1 MKKKLFTLWT
11 FLMLFAMGISA
22 TEVTIATN
30 SSTFTLDNASGNYVA
45 KSGDVTVTY
54 SQGSS
59 TTAIAQ
65 GVVDTQLRVYKGA
78 ILNVS
83 SAAGNITNIT
93 VTAVLNKSIGADGF
107 TAEGYSYSDDKK
119 SGTWTGNAQSVELTA
134 TGGQVRMTQIVVTL
148 DDGQVAVK
156 APTITGTTPF
166 IGSTEVTM
174 GCETEGATI
183 YYTTDGVTPPTA
195 ESTQYTNPFSIEAT
209 TTIQA
214 IAIKGEDKSS
224 IAKKTFEAIPSV
236 ATIAELNALE
246 KDATFVFTG
255 DAVVVANPNNK
266 HVYIQDPTGN
276 SLIYDSSSKTTL
288 AAGCHITPN
297 WTGKVSI
304 YNGLFEAVPTSELTA
319 VEGTTDVIKYN
330 EVGLDAITAENV
342 NKVVT
347 IKGVTYTT
355 PDAKK
360 NFNIT
365 KGETTVAGYN
375 QFNTEIAA
383 PAEGETYDM
392 VGAIGIYSKGDVTT
406 IQFQPITITRVPK
419 VIPATIDL
427 TEGDIAAAVATK
439 KSEIESAGDKVGD
452 ITINLTAG
460 GNYTINDILEL
471 AGSKTVISNA
481 DETNKATVVYGENGS
496 IHTSAPLTITN
507 LKFNCS
513 ASANAVISLSETPV
527 ESIKGATGTGDYY
540 NIQGAINISGC
551 EFNGVNAHFVYDNNV
566 KYCLE
571 TLLIDN
577 TVVKLTT
584 TEASGVSSNAVI
596 YFKSGFANTLDIK
609 NSTFYQAGASNA
621 KYFVQYNNAGRSTR
635 AGYEMNYVKFSN
647 STFYNIAK
655 TGQWSNYSGFGGQKV
670 STFEMTNC
678 IFVDCA
684 KDIARRFIGG
694 NFSNSPTYIFTN
706 NTYLQ
711 DAATNT
717 FDNADNYDKSGT
729 ALVTN
734 PTFADAANGNFTIH
748 AGSQQ
753 AKFKTGDP
761 RWLVEYDATQAF
773 AIPVTIS
780 PATEADITTALNEAK
795 AKVDKVGDITINLA
809 KDGTYT
815 VSGTIETPAGLVING
830 NNATVDASALA
841 APFITMSK
849 TPSVELINDFY
860 RVGQVKI
867 ANVKV
872 NGIKGNIF
880 YDNNTK
886 YCVVDFTIDN
896 AVLALETA
904 TENVSNEALIAFQAG
919 GAKDVTIKNSTVY
932 GNAVAKYFIRYSN
945 NGRIDRYGY
954 TEATDTWSMTY
965 TNNTFY
971 KAIKADGQWGNYN
984 GVSQKPGQM
993 ILTINDNIW
1002 TDCSAQVMRRLTHS
1016 KNFSNFNAESTMANN
1031 TFWNTTNNNVDPQ
1044 DNYGNGTDLITN
1056 PAFTDAANG
1065 DFHIGK
1071 STQQAKFK
1079 TGDPR
1084 WLVEYEA
1091 GELNKTELENEITA
1105 ATTLLGN
1112 ASTEEGTPGATL
1124 LKAIN
1129 DAKTALA
1136 NAEFQEEIDAAL
1148 AALKAAEEAY
1158 RTASGISNITTD
1170 ADADNGAWYNLNGV
1184 RIEKPTQKGIYIHNG
1199 KKVIR

>member
-1 MKKKLFTLWT
+1 
-11 FLMLFAMGISA
+11 MLFAMGISA

-65 GVVDTQLRVYKGA
+65 GVVDAQLRVYKGA

-224 IAKKTFEAIPSV
+224 IAKKTFEAIPSI
-236 ATIAELNALE
+236 ATIAELNALGD
-246 KDATFVFTG
+246 KAPFVFTG
-255 DAVVVANPNNK
+255 DAVVVSNQTVTVNDKTRNYIFIKDATGSSLLFDAN
-266 HVYIQDPTGN
+266 G
-276 SLIYDSSSKTTL
+276 TTTIE
-288 AAGCHITPN
+288 AGKHITPN
-297 WTGKVSI
+297 WKGSVAM
-304 YNGLFEAVPTSELTA
+304 YNKLFEVVAETEITA
-319 VEGTTDVIKYN
+319 VEGTTDNITYDVV
-330 EVGLDAITAENV
+330 ELAAITEENI

-355 PDAKK
+355 PDAKR
-360 NFNIT
+360 NFTIT
-365 KGETTVAGYN
+365 KGEATVAGYN
-375 QFNTEIAA
+375 QFYLEMEA
-383 PAEGETYDM
+383 PVEGKTYDM
-392 VGAIGIYSKGDVTT
+392 VGAIGRYGDN
-406 IQFQPITITRVPK
+406 IQFQPITITRVPEVK
-419 VIPATIDL
+419 PVTIDAATGADL
-427 TEGDIAAAVATK
+427 TALVNAEKETIVNG
-439 KSEIESAGDKVGD
+439 GDKVGD
-452 ITINLTAG
+452 ITINL
-460 GNYTINDILEL
+460 
-471 AGSKTVISNA
+471 
-481 DETNKATVVYGENGS
+481 
-496 IHTSAPLTITN
+496 
-507 LKFNCS
+507 
-513 ASANAVISLSETPV
+513 
-527 ESIKGATGTGDYY
+527 
-540 NIQGAINISGC
+540 
-551 EFNGVNAHFVYDNNV
+551 
-566 KYCLE
+566 
-571 TLLIDN
+571 
-577 TVVKLTT
+577 
-584 TEASGVSSNAVI
+584 
-596 YFKSGFANTLDIK
+596 
-609 NSTFYQAGASNA
+609 
-621 KYFVQYNNAGRSTR
+621 
-635 AGYEMNYVKFSN
+635 
-647 STFYNIAK
+647 
-655 TGQWSNYSGFGGQKV
+655 
-670 STFEMTNC
+670 
-678 IFVDCA
+678 
-684 KDIARRFIGG
+684 
-694 NFSNSPTYIFTN
+694 
-706 NTYLQ
+706 
-711 DAATNT
+711 AA
-717 FDNADNYDKSGT
+717 
-729 ALVTN
+729 
-734 PTFADAANGNFTIH
+734 
-748 AGSQQ
+748 
-753 AKFKTGDP
+753 
-761 RWLVEYDATQAF
+761 E
-773 AIPVTIS
+773 
-780 PATEADITTALNEAK
+780 
-795 AKVDKVGDITINLA
+795 
-809 KDGTYT
+809 GTYT
-815 VSGTIETPAGLVING
+815 VSGTIEAPAGLAVNG
-830 NNATVDASALA
+830 NGATIDATALA

-849 TPSVELINDFY
+849 TPSVELINNFY

-932 GNAVAKYFIRYSN
+932 GNAVAKYFIRYNS

-984 GVSQKPGQM
+984 GVAGKAGQM

-1002 TDCSAQVMRRLTHS
+1002 MDCSAQVMRRLTQS
-1016 KNFSNFNAESTMANN
+1016 KNFSNFNATSTMANN

-1044 DNYGNGTDLITN
+1044 DNYGNGTDLITNPTFADAANGNFTIHAGSQQAKFKTGDPRWLVEYDATHAMAIDLTVAPEAETDITAAVTAAKATVDKVGNITINLAAGAAYTVSGSIEAPAAVVINGNGATVDASALTSAMLLMSKTPSVEANEAGFYPINDVVIKDVKVTGLTQQLFYANGVKYLMNNLTCENSIIQVNGGNKTVFDFNGGGVTAKLDINKSTIYANPQHTGALYSSQGGQKATDAGLEKQTISILNSTLYNIAYNKNVNNHRQANQTWLEYIVKDNIVLDCGKKGQFVRGLNGGQNGKNPTWAIDRNTFLYTVDGIITNTCAEESTGDSEEPITNSLITN

-1091 GELNKTELENEITA
+1091 GELNKAELENEITA

-1170 ADADNGAWYNLNGV
+1170 ADADNGAWYNLNGM
-1184 RIEKPTQKGIYIHNG
+1184 RIEKPTQNGIYIHNG

>member
-65 GVVDTQLRVYKGA
+65 GVVDAQLRVYKGA

-166 IGSTEVTM
+166 FGSTEITM

-236 ATIAELNALE
+236 ATIAELNQLGDKAP
-246 KDATFVFTG
+246 FVFTG
-255 DAVVVANPNNK
+255 EAVVVSNQTVTVNDKTRNYIFIKDATGSSLLFDAN
-266 HVYIQDPTGN
+266 G
-276 SLIYDSSSKTTL
+276 TTTIE
-288 AAGCHITPN
+288 AGKHITPN
-297 WTGKVSI
+297 WKGSVAM
-304 YNGLFEAVPTSELTA
+304 YNKLFEVVAETEITA
-319 VEGTTDVIKYN
+319 VEGTTDNITYDVV
-330 EVGLDAITAENV
+330 ELAAITEENI

-355 PDAKK
+355 PDAKR
-360 NFNIT
+360 NFTIT
-365 KGETTVAGYN
+365 KGEATVAGYN
-375 QFNTEIAA
+375 QFYLEMEA
-383 PAEGETYDM
+383 PVEGKTYDM
-392 VGAIGIYSKGDVTT
+392 VGAIGRYNDN
-406 IQFQPITITRVPK
+406 IQFQPITITRVPEVK
-419 VIPATIDL
+419 PITIDAATGTDL
-427 TEGDIAAAVATK
+427 TALVNAEKETIVNG
-439 KSEIESAGDKVGD
+439 GDKVGD
-452 ITINLTAG
+452 ITINL
-460 GNYTINDILEL
+460 
-471 AGSKTVISNA
+471 
-481 DETNKATVVYGENGS
+481 
-496 IHTSAPLTITN
+496 
-507 LKFNCS
+507 
-513 ASANAVISLSETPV
+513 
-527 ESIKGATGTGDYY
+527 
-540 NIQGAINISGC
+540 
-551 EFNGVNAHFVYDNNV
+551 
-566 KYCLE
+566 
-571 TLLIDN
+571 
-577 TVVKLTT
+577 
-584 TEASGVSSNAVI
+584 
-596 YFKSGFANTLDIK
+596 
-609 NSTFYQAGASNA
+609 
-621 KYFVQYNNAGRSTR
+621 
-635 AGYEMNYVKFSN
+635 
-647 STFYNIAK
+647 
-655 TGQWSNYSGFGGQKV
+655 
-670 STFEMTNC
+670 
-678 IFVDCA
+678 
-684 KDIARRFIGG
+684 
-694 NFSNSPTYIFTN
+694 
-706 NTYLQ
+706 
-711 DAATNT
+711 AA
-717 FDNADNYDKSGT
+717 
-729 ALVTN
+729 
-734 PTFADAANGNFTIH
+734 
-748 AGSQQ
+748 
-753 AKFKTGDP
+753 
-761 RWLVEYDATQAF
+761 E
-773 AIPVTIS
+773 
-780 PATEADITTALNEAK
+780 
-795 AKVDKVGDITINLA
+795 
-809 KDGTYT
+809 GTYT
-815 VSGTIETPAGLVING
+815 VSGSIEVPAAVVING
-830 NNATVDASALA
+830 NGATVDASALTSA
-841 APFITMSK
+841 MILMSK
-849 TPSVELINDFY
+849 TPSVEANEAGFYPIND
-860 RVGQVKI
+860 VVIKD
-867 ANVKV
+867 VKV
-872 NGIKGNIF
+872 TGLTQQLFYANGVKYLMNNLTCENSIIQVNGGNKTVF
-880 YDNNTK
+880 
-886 YCVVDFTIDN
+886 DFNGGGVTAKLDINKSTIYAN
-896 AVLALETA
+896 PQHTGALYSSQGGQKA
-904 TENVSNEALIAFQAG
+904 TDAG
-919 GAKDVTIKNSTVY
+919 LKKQTISILNSTLYNIAYNKNV
-932 GNAVAKYFIRYSN
+932 N
-945 NGRIDRYGY
+945 NHRQANQTWLEYIVKDNIVLDCGKKGQFVRGLNGGQNGKNPTWAIDR
-954 TEATDTWSMTY
+954 
-965 TNNTFY
+965 NTFLY
-971 KAIKADGQWGNYN
+971 TVDGIITNTG
-984 GVSQKPGQM
+984 
-993 ILTINDNIW
+993 
-1002 TDCSAQVMRRLTHS
+1002 AE
-1016 KNFSNFNAESTMANN
+1016 ESTNDSEEPI
-1031 TFWNTTNNNVDPQ
+1031 TNS
-1044 DNYGNGTDLITN
+1044 LITN

-1091 GELNKTELENEITA
+1091 GELNKAELENEITA

>member
-1 MKKKLFTLWT
+1 
-11 FLMLFAMGISA
+11 MLFAMGISA

-65 GVVDTQLRVYKGA
+65 GVVDAQLRVYKGA

-236 ATIAELNALE
+236 ATIAELNQLGDKAP
-246 KDATFVFTG
+246 FVFTG
-255 DAVVVANPNNK
+255 EAVVVSNQTVTVNDKTRNYIFIKDATGSSLLFDAN
-266 HVYIQDPTGN
+266 G
-276 SLIYDSSSKTTL
+276 TTTIE
-288 AAGCHITPN
+288 AGKHITPN
-297 WTGKVSI
+297 WKGSVAM
-304 YNGLFEAVPTSELTA
+304 YNKLFEVVAETEITA
-319 VEGTTDVIKYN
+319 VEGTTDNITYDVV
-330 EVGLDAITAENV
+330 ELAAITEENI

-355 PDAKK
+355 PDAKR
-360 NFNIT
+360 NFTIT
-365 KGETTVAGYN
+365 KGEATVAGYN
-375 QFNTEIAA
+375 QFYLEMEA
-383 PAEGETYDM
+383 PVEGKTYDM
-392 VGAIGIYSKGDVTT
+392 VGAIGRYNDN
-406 IQFQPITITRVPK
+406 IQFQPITITRVPEVK
-419 VIPATIDL
+419 PITIDAATGTDL
-427 TEGDIAAAVATK
+427 TALVNAEKETIVNG
-439 KSEIESAGDKVGD
+439 GDKVGD
-452 ITINLTAG
+452 ITINL
-460 GNYTINDILEL
+460 
-471 AGSKTVISNA
+471 
-481 DETNKATVVYGENGS
+481 
-496 IHTSAPLTITN
+496 
-507 LKFNCS
+507 
-513 ASANAVISLSETPV
+513 
-527 ESIKGATGTGDYY
+527 
-540 NIQGAINISGC
+540 
-551 EFNGVNAHFVYDNNV
+551 
-566 KYCLE
+566 
-571 TLLIDN
+571 
-577 TVVKLTT
+577 
-584 TEASGVSSNAVI
+584 
-596 YFKSGFANTLDIK
+596 
-609 NSTFYQAGASNA
+609 
-621 KYFVQYNNAGRSTR
+621 
-635 AGYEMNYVKFSN
+635 
-647 STFYNIAK
+647 
-655 TGQWSNYSGFGGQKV
+655 
-670 STFEMTNC
+670 
-678 IFVDCA
+678 
-684 KDIARRFIGG
+684 
-694 NFSNSPTYIFTN
+694 
-706 NTYLQ
+706 
-711 DAATNT
+711 AA
-717 FDNADNYDKSGT
+717 
-729 ALVTN
+729 
-734 PTFADAANGNFTIH
+734 
-748 AGSQQ
+748 
-753 AKFKTGDP
+753 
-761 RWLVEYDATQAF
+761 E
-773 AIPVTIS
+773 
-780 PATEADITTALNEAK
+780 
-795 AKVDKVGDITINLA
+795 
-809 KDGTYT
+809 GTYT
-815 VSGTIETPAGLVING
+815 VSGSIEVPAGLAING
-830 NNATVDASALA
+830 NGATVDASALTSA
-841 APFITMSK
+841 MILMSK
-849 TPSVELINDFY
+849 TPSVEVNEKGFYPIND
-860 RVGQVKI
+860 VVIKD
-867 ANVKV
+867 VKV
-872 NGIKGNIF
+872 TGLTQQLFYANGVKYLMNNLTCENSIIQVNGGNKTVF
-880 YDNNTK
+880 DFNGGGVTTK
-886 YCVVDFTIDN
+886 LDINKSTIYAN
-896 AVLALETA
+896 PQHTGALYSSQGGQKA
-904 TENVSNEALIAFQAG
+904 TDAG
-919 GAKDVTIKNSTVY
+919 LKKQTISILNSTLYNIAYNKNV
-932 GNAVAKYFIRYSN
+932 N
-945 NGRIDRYGY
+945 NHRQANQTWLEYIVKDNIVLDCGKKGQFVRGLNGGQNGKNPTWAIDR
-954 TEATDTWSMTY
+954 
-965 TNNTFY
+965 NTFLY
-971 KAIKADGQWGNYN
+971 TVDGIITN
-984 GVSQKPGQM
+984 
-993 ILTINDNIW
+993 T
-1002 TDCSAQVMRRLTHS
+1002 CAE
-1016 KNFSNFNAESTMANN
+1016 ESTGDSEEPI
-1031 TFWNTTNNNVDPQ
+1031 TNS
-1044 DNYGNGTDLITN
+1044 LITN

-1091 GELNKTELENEITA
+1091 GELNKAELENEITA

>member
-1 MKKKLFTLWT
+1 
-11 FLMLFAMGISA
+11 MLFAMGISA

-65 GVVDTQLRVYKGA
+65 GVVDAQLRVYKGA

-224 IAKKTFEAIPSV
+224 VAKKTFEAIPSV
-236 ATIAELNALE
+236 ATIAELNQLGDKAP
-246 KDATFVFTG
+246 FVFTG
-255 DAVVVANPNNK
+255 EAVVVSNQTVTVNDKTRNYIFIKDATGSSLLFDAN
-266 HVYIQDPTGN
+266 G
-276 SLIYDSSSKTTL
+276 TTTIE
-288 AAGCHITPN
+288 AGKHITPN
-297 WTGKVSI
+297 WKGSVAM
-304 YNGLFEAVPTSELTA
+304 YNKLFEVVAETEITA
-319 VEGTTDVIKYN
+319 VEGTTDNITYDVV
-330 EVGLDAITAENV
+330 ELAAITEENI

-355 PDAKK
+355 PDAKR
-360 NFNIT
+360 NFTIT
-365 KGETTVAGYN
+365 KGEATVAGYN
-375 QFNTEIAA
+375 QFYLEMEA
-383 PAEGETYDM
+383 PVEGKTYDM
-392 VGAIGIYSKGDVTT
+392 VGAIGRYGDN
-406 IQFQPITITRVPK
+406 IQFQPITITRVPEVK
-419 VIPATIDL
+419 PITIDAATGTDL
-427 TEGDIAAAVATK
+427 TALVNAEKETIVNG
-439 KSEIESAGDKVGD
+439 GDKVGD
-452 ITINLTAG
+452 ITINL
-460 GNYTINDILEL
+460 
-471 AGSKTVISNA
+471 
-481 DETNKATVVYGENGS
+481 
-496 IHTSAPLTITN
+496 
-507 LKFNCS
+507 
-513 ASANAVISLSETPV
+513 
-527 ESIKGATGTGDYY
+527 
-540 NIQGAINISGC
+540 
-551 EFNGVNAHFVYDNNV
+551 
-566 KYCLE
+566 
-571 TLLIDN
+571 
-577 TVVKLTT
+577 
-584 TEASGVSSNAVI
+584 
-596 YFKSGFANTLDIK
+596 
-609 NSTFYQAGASNA
+609 
-621 KYFVQYNNAGRSTR
+621 
-635 AGYEMNYVKFSN
+635 
-647 STFYNIAK
+647 
-655 TGQWSNYSGFGGQKV
+655 
-670 STFEMTNC
+670 
-678 IFVDCA
+678 
-684 KDIARRFIGG
+684 
-694 NFSNSPTYIFTN
+694 
-706 NTYLQ
+706 
-711 DAATNT
+711 AA
-717 FDNADNYDKSGT
+717 
-729 ALVTN
+729 
-734 PTFADAANGNFTIH
+734 
-748 AGSQQ
+748 
-753 AKFKTGDP
+753 
-761 RWLVEYDATQAF
+761 E
-773 AIPVTIS
+773 
-780 PATEADITTALNEAK
+780 
-795 AKVDKVGDITINLA
+795 
-809 KDGTYT
+809 GTYT
-815 VSGTIETPAGLVING
+815 VSGSIEAPAAVVING
-830 NNATVDASALA
+830 NGATVDASALTSA
-841 APFITMSK
+841 MLLMSK
-849 TPSVELINDFY
+849 TPSVEANEAGFYPIND
-860 RVGQVKI
+860 VVIKD
-867 ANVKV
+867 VKV
-872 NGIKGNIF
+872 TGLTQQLFYANGVKYLMNNLTCENSIIQVNGGNKTVF
-880 YDNNTK
+880 
-886 YCVVDFTIDN
+886 DFNGGGVTAKLDINKSTIYAN
-896 AVLALETA
+896 PQHTGALYSSQGGQKA
-904 TENVSNEALIAFQAG
+904 TDAG
-919 GAKDVTIKNSTVY
+919 LKKQTISILNSTLYNIAYNKNV
-932 GNAVAKYFIRYSN
+932 N
-945 NGRIDRYGY
+945 NHRQANQTWLEYIVKDNIVLDCGKKGQFVRGLNGGQNGKNPTWAIDR
-954 TEATDTWSMTY
+954 
-965 TNNTFY
+965 NTFLFTV
-971 KAIKADGQWGNYN
+971 DGIITNTG
-984 GVSQKPGQM
+984 
-993 ILTINDNIW
+993 
-1002 TDCSAQVMRRLTHS
+1002 AE
-1016 KNFSNFNAESTMANN
+1016 ESTNDSEEPI
-1031 TFWNTTNNNVDPQ
+1031 TNS
-1044 DNYGNGTDLITN
+1044 LITN

-1091 GELNKTELENEITA
+1091 GELNKAELENEITA

>member
-65 GVVDTQLRVYKGA
+65 GVVDAQLRVYKGA

-224 IAKKTFEAIPSV
+224 VAKKTFEAIPSV
-236 ATIAELNALE
+236 ATIAELNQLGDKAP
-246 KDATFVFTG
+246 FVFTG
-255 DAVVVANPNNK
+255 EAVVVSNQTVTVNDKTRNYIFIKDATGSSLLFDAN
-266 HVYIQDPTGN
+266 G
-276 SLIYDSSSKTTL
+276 TTTIE
-288 AAGCHITPN
+288 AGKHITPN
-297 WTGKVSI
+297 WKGSVAM
-304 YNGLFEAVPTSELTA
+304 YNKLFEVVAETEITA
-319 VEGTTDVIKYN
+319 VEGTTDNITYDVV
-330 EVGLDAITAENV
+330 ELAAITEENI

-355 PDAKK
+355 PDAKR
-360 NFNIT
+360 NFTIT
-365 KGETTVAGYN
+365 KGEATVAGYN
-375 QFNTEIAA
+375 QFYLEMEA
-383 PAEGETYDM
+383 PVEGKTYDM
-392 VGAIGIYSKGDVTT
+392 VGAIGRYGDN
-406 IQFQPITITRVPK
+406 IQFQPITITRVPEVK
-419 VIPATIDL
+419 PITIDAATGTDL
-427 TEGDIAAAVATK
+427 TALVNAEKETIVNG
-439 KSEIESAGDKVGD
+439 GDKVGD
-452 ITINLTAG
+452 ITINL
-460 GNYTINDILEL
+460 
-471 AGSKTVISNA
+471 
-481 DETNKATVVYGENGS
+481 
-496 IHTSAPLTITN
+496 
-507 LKFNCS
+507 
-513 ASANAVISLSETPV
+513 
-527 ESIKGATGTGDYY
+527 
-540 NIQGAINISGC
+540 
-551 EFNGVNAHFVYDNNV
+551 
-566 KYCLE
+566 
-571 TLLIDN
+571 
-577 TVVKLTT
+577 
-584 TEASGVSSNAVI
+584 
-596 YFKSGFANTLDIK
+596 
-609 NSTFYQAGASNA
+609 
-621 KYFVQYNNAGRSTR
+621 
-635 AGYEMNYVKFSN
+635 
-647 STFYNIAK
+647 
-655 TGQWSNYSGFGGQKV
+655 
-670 STFEMTNC
+670 
-678 IFVDCA
+678 
-684 KDIARRFIGG
+684 
-694 NFSNSPTYIFTN
+694 
-706 NTYLQ
+706 
-711 DAATNT
+711 AA
-717 FDNADNYDKSGT
+717 
-729 ALVTN
+729 
-734 PTFADAANGNFTIH
+734 
-748 AGSQQ
+748 
-753 AKFKTGDP
+753 
-761 RWLVEYDATQAF
+761 E
-773 AIPVTIS
+773 
-780 PATEADITTALNEAK
+780 
-795 AKVDKVGDITINLA
+795 
-809 KDGTYT
+809 GTYT
-815 VSGTIETPAGLVING
+815 VSGSIEAPAAVVING
-830 NNATVDASALA
+830 NGATVDASALTSA
-841 APFITMSK
+841 MLLMSK
-849 TPSVELINDFY
+849 TPSVEANEAGFYPIND
-860 RVGQVKI
+860 VVIKD
-867 ANVKV
+867 VKV
-872 NGIKGNIF
+872 TGLTQQLFYANGVKYLMNNLTCENSIIQVNGGNKTVF
-880 YDNNTK
+880 
-886 YCVVDFTIDN
+886 DFNGGGVTAKLDINKSTIYAN
-896 AVLALETA
+896 PQHTGALYSSQGGQKA
-904 TENVSNEALIAFQAG
+904 TDAG
-919 GAKDVTIKNSTVY
+919 LKKQTISILNSTLYNIAYNKNV
-932 GNAVAKYFIRYSN
+932 N
-945 NGRIDRYGY
+945 NHRQANQTWLEYIVKDNIVLDCGKKGQFVRGLNGGQNGKNPTWAIDR
-954 TEATDTWSMTY
+954 
-965 TNNTFY
+965 NTFLFTV
-971 KAIKADGQWGNYN
+971 DGIITNTG
-984 GVSQKPGQM
+984 
-993 ILTINDNIW
+993 
-1002 TDCSAQVMRRLTHS
+1002 AE
-1016 KNFSNFNAESTMANN
+1016 ESTNDSEEPI
-1031 TFWNTTNNNVDPQ
+1031 TNS
-1044 DNYGNGTDLITN
+1044 LITN

-1091 GELNKTELENEITA
+1091 GELNKAELENEITA